1 MKLLPSTVPSP
12 LAVATLALLGLAAP
26 ASAAPAANRF
36 DGGWSVT
43 ATGEA
48 GDCAGPYS
56 YAIVIRDGIVDDAGG
71 SGVDAS
77 GRTNSDGRITGTI
90 RKGLA
95 NVAVSGRLRGS
106 GGKGRWM
113 LTGLGSCSGRWTA
126 RRSS

>member
-1 MKLLPSTVPSP
+1 MKRPFPTAPA
-12 LAVATLALLGLAAP
+12 LASLALLGLAAP
-26 ASAAPAANRF
+26 AGAAPAANRF

-43 ATGEA
+43 ATGET
-48 GDCAGPYS
+48 GDCAGPYR

-71 SGVDAS
+71 SDVDAS
-77 GRTNSDGRITGTI
+77 GRTASDGRITGTI

-106 GGKGRWM
+106 AGTGRWT